1 MTPSVPTPQ
10 APLPYDAENRP
21 GNPVALTVV
30 TVMFFMWGF
39 ITSLN
44 DVLIP
49 HLKSVFDLG
58 YSGALLVQFTFF
70 GAYFV
75 MSIPAGK
82 VVSKVG
88 YKGSIIL
95 GLVITGIGALLFFP
109 AARLP
114 SYPLFLT
121 AFFVLATG
129 ITVLQVAANPY
140 VSLLGPERTS
150 SSRLNLAQAFNSL
163 GTTLAPRLGGI
174 FILSG
179 TVLAAP
185 ALAQLPAVEQL
196 AYKVQQA
203 QLVQVPYLILA
214 ALLFVLA
221 IVVWL
226 FRLPPLTEATE
237 KADPVK
243 HTLREALSHRHLL
256 LGVIAIFVYVGAEVS
271 LGSFM
276 VNYISEPSI
285 GNMSEQAAT
294 TYVSLYWGGAMI
306 GRIFGFVLMLKLN
319 ASKLLGIFATVAGLL
334 VLTTMMT
341 TGHVAMWSV
350 VAIGLFNSIMFPT
363 IFTLGIAR
371 LGPLTGKA
379 SSLLVM
385 AIVGGALIPLLQG
398 VLADHIGIQHAFILP
413 LLCYLYII
421 YYGFHGSRT
430 VATNA

>member
-1 MTPSVPTPQ
+1 MTPPV
-10 APLPYDAENRP
+10 PLPQSPLPHDAENRP

-82 VVSKVG
+82 VVAKLG
-88 YKGSIIL
+88 YKTSIIM

-114 SYPLFLT
+114 SYPLFLI

-163 GTTLAPRLGGI
+163 GTTLAPRLGGM
-174 FILSG
+174 FILSAS
-179 TVLAAP
+179 VLAAP
-185 ALAQLPAVEQL
+185 ELAKLPAVQQL

-221 IVVWL
+221 VVVWL

-319 ASKLLGIFATVAGLL
+319 ASKLLGVFATIAGLL

-413 LLCYLYII
+413 LICYLYII

-430 VATNA
+430 VTSNA